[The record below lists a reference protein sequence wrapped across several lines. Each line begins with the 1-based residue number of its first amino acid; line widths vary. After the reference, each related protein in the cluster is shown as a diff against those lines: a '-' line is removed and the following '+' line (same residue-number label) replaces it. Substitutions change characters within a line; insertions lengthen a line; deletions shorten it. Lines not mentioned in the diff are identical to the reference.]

1 MKERFNLWLEEV
13 SPVQRRIGL
22 SVLFCVILGNLWVWS
37 ISPTVD
43 AVINLEEEIKGLD
56 EAIMKTQVTLE
67 SESQKSTALHEL
79 EQLVLSHKESLGVDG
94 QAEDTLAVFSRVVK
108 LSGLNILFWKP
119 VSEKYDEL
127 LKVTIKHVQVHV
139 DGQFLQLAQLL
150 DELSFVM
157 PNIQVEGFDLH
168 SHQQDNESGDIQATL
183 RFEILSPSQRLLGGA
198 T

>member
-13 SPVQRRIGL
+13 PPVQRRIGL

-94 QAEDTLAVFSRVVK
+94 QA
-108 LSGLNILFWKP
+108 
-119 VSEKYDEL
+119 
-127 LKVTIKHVQVHV
+127 
-139 DGQFLQLAQLL
+139 DGETVGFEYSFL
-150 DELSFVM
+150 ETCFGK
-157 PNIQVEGFDLH
+157 I
-168 SHQQDNESGDIQATL
+168 
-183 RFEILSPSQRLLGGA
+183 
-198 T
+198 

>member
-13 SPVQRRIGL
+13 PPVQRRIGL

-108 LSGLNILFWKP
+108 RSGLNILFWKP

-139 DGQFLQLAQLL
+139 DGQFHQLAQLL
-150 DELSFVM
+150 DELSLVM
-157 PNIQVEGFDLH
+157 PNIQVEGFNLH

>member
-1 MKERFNLWLEEV
+1 MKERFNVWLEEV
-13 SPVQRRIGL
+13 SPVQRRVGL

-37 ISPTVD
+37 ISPTLD
-43 AVINLEEEIKGLD
+43 AVINLEEEMKGLD

-67 SESQKSTALHEL
+67 SESRKSTTLHEL

-94 QAEDTLAVFSRVVK
+94 QVEDTLAVFSRVVK
-108 LSGLNILFWKP
+108 RSGLNILFWKP
-119 VSEKYDEL
+119 GSEKYDEH
-127 LKVTIKHVQVHV
+127 LKFTIKHVQAHV
-139 DGQFLQLAQLL
+139 DGQFHQLAQLF

-157 PNIQVEGFDLH
+157 PNIQIKGFDLH

-183 RFEILSPSQRLLGGA
+183 RFEILSPSQGLLVGA